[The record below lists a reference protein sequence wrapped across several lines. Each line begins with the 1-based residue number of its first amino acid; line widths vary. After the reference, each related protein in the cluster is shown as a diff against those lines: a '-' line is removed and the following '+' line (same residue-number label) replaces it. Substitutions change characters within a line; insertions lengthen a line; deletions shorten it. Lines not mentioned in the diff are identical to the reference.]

1 MKEKCTRCGR
11 ETEYEVSTPVTVRRY
26 YVEGAGQLCE
36 ECLYRQTCSVIKQQ
50 VETAILQSATID
62 PPLSHRVCH
71 P

>member
-36 ECLYRQTCSVIKQQ
+36 ECFHILYPVPGAFVNNGMSSLMQQ
-50 VETAILQSATID
+50 VEDDYSK
-62 PPLSHRVCH
+62 
-71 P
+71 